1 MLWFGNIHKP
11 RLTFIGHFRPIF
23 YSFWPVPSPIFQDS
37 FSNLPTHSKVGRHL
51 WLFLIWKILDFFYI
65 NGLAKSLSNFYWFS
79 TEMNNFSDVN
89 NEKRTISEEFR
100 NGQTPE
106 NLEKD
111 TLDIYE
117 ELEALPEAVWGV
129 EYHKNWSKS
138 RQISFTWLG
147 NRVYCSMCVM
157 CVLSSPKPLP
167 SWGSLLHGFPD
178 RNQNKDSTFK
188 NIQYPFLTH
197 ILG

>member
-1 MLWFGNIHKP
+1 MVLPN
-11 RLTFIGHFRPIF
+11 HFQI
-23 YSFWPVPSPIFQDS
+23 STD
-37 FSNLPTHSKVGRHL
+37 
-51 WLFLIWKILDFFYI
+51 FLQKWIISQMSIMK
-65 NGLAKSLSNFYWFS
+65 
-79 TEMNNFSDVN
+79 
-89 NEKRTISEEFR
+89 KRTISEEFR
-100 NGQTPE
+100 DGQTPE

-111 TLDIYE
+111 TLDVYE

-167 SWGSLLHGFPD
+167 YWGSLFHGFPD

-188 NIQYPFLTH
+188 NIQYPFWLIFWGH
-197 ILG
+197 FFWLIDCYFCSCS

>member
-1 MLWFGNIHKP
+1 MVLPN
-11 RLTFIGHFRPIF
+11 HFQI
-23 YSFWPVPSPIFQDS
+23 STD
-37 FSNLPTHSKVGRHL
+37 
-51 WLFLIWKILDFFYI
+51 FLQIWIISQMSIMK
-65 NGLAKSLSNFYWFS
+65 
-79 TEMNNFSDVN
+79 
-89 NEKRTISEEFR
+89 KRTISEEFR
-100 NGQTPE
+100 DGQTPE
-106 NLEKD
+106 NLSKD

-129 EYHKNWSKS
+129 DYHKNWSKS

-167 SWGSLLHGFPD
+167 SWGSLFHGFPD

-188 NIQYPFLTH
+188 NIQYPFLSH
-197 ILG
+197 KYANFFRQIDWWYGFCSRLGISRELYMEKIREIVVRTLWLCFD